1 METKFTKGPWAAN
14 VWTCGRRSVYKALR
28 TGNRGTPEIAEIWP
42 THDDDEHRANANLI
56 AAAPEM
62 YESLEK
68 AWHALIDAAEEL
80 TTGNHHTPPELFMDR
95 AASIDALLAKARGE
109 Q

>member
-62 YESLEK
+62 YEKGAFKRNVIIHDRLDFVGEWI
-68 AWHALIDAAEEL
+68 AVPREDFEAFQAE
-80 TTGNHHTPPELFMDR
+80 R
-95 AASIDALLAKARGE
+95 AKARGE
-109 Q
+109 T